1 MHHVWEGKVS
11 KLGTKGICFSS
22 SFLLDGVVGSL
33 LVADGGGQRYGD
45 VEGLVDEGGS
55 QDGGSYLDDAFLHA
69 EASFPDGQWG
79 VRWGSR

>member
-1 MHHVWEGKVS
+1 MS

-33 LVADGGGQRYGD
+33 PVADGGGQRYGD

-55 QDGGSYLDDAFLHA
+55 QDGGSYPA
-69 EASFPDGQWG
+69 
-79 VRWGSR
+79 